1 MSCPPVTTNWSP
13 TSIPQENLQ
22 RNVRKGVICIILF
35 SLISTYCIP
44 YDRLKLPE
52 LEDSETISLVRPD
65 PHPPRSRTWSPPGSC
80 QHKWANLS
88 VMLARGENSVPSI
101 FEQDR
106 PDMTPPH
113 SKPEQLV
120 WACLPSG
127 KSWRGQELPLIGLN
141 TSTFLCELTGAPPV
155 IKNPGNY
162 IYDRVEGRNHFCHS
176 VSNCQTFGL

>member
-1 MSCPPVTTNWSP
+1 MSSSHHQLVSHLNTTGMPAEECKERVKS
-13 TSIPQENLQ
+13 
-22 RNVRKGVICIILF
+22 IILF
-35 SLISTYCIP
+35 CFISTDRNT

-52 LEDSETISLVRPD
+52 LEDSETISVVRGD
-65 PHPPRSRTWSPPGSC
+65 LHPPSSSTWSPPGSC

-101 FEQDR
+101 FEQDPSDVR
-106 PDMTPPH
+106 PPH

-141 TSTFLCELTGAPPV
+141 TSTLRCELTGAPPV